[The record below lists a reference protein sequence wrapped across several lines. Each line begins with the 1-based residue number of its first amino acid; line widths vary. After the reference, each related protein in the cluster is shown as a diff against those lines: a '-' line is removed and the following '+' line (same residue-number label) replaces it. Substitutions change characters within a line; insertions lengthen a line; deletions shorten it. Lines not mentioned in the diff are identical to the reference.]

1 MVTILGRDALK
12 IAGLTGLLLL
22 FPWASA
28 LAQSPF
34 AQGVASGDV
43 TDSAAIVWTRVIPP
57 GDVRLEISTDTVF
70 NSIVQSIDIAA
81 PLDSDGTI
89 KVDVA
94 GLSPATAYSYRF
106 IDLATASVSPLG
118 SFRTAPSADDP
129 RPFRFIYTGDSNA
142 SDRPF
147 HVLGAAASEQPDL
160 WFWAGDTAYAD
171 GIADSLPRATD
182 LAGYRAKHLQN
193 RTDPFLQTLLGA
205 AAAQVQWDD
214 HEVANDYD
222 GSDLE
227 PHITEAQRQAAYQAF
242 FEFMP
247 LRPQN
252 IPGDE
257 SRIYRSVRYGA
268 LAEFFILDCR
278 QYRSRDVGREG
289 GGPDPR
295 AFLLPTLEFETIVR
309 LADPART
316 MLGADQ
322 LTWLKEGLK
331 NSTASWKF
339 VLSSVPFTSLLFIP
353 YDRWDGYVAERYD
366 LLRYIDTNNISGVV
380 LMSADIHGNVYN
392 PDVTYFLR
400 NSIRQE
406 FSPFFRVPEII
417 AGPIA
422 TDTLQQEIGDFG
434 AAILGVNGGE
444 FRGTLLFDVGF
455 GFLQNM
461 IVEKN
466 RLQFV
471 EPDRFAYARVDVTS
485 DALTVTWRGVPPD
498 SSIPAP
504 RLESIQSVTIDRND
518 DNACGLGLLFPMLLT
533 VGAPF
538 IVRRYGRSASTKS

>member
-1 MVTILGRDALK
+1 MKNTIPV
-12 IAGLTGLLLL
+12 GLLLVAH
-22 FPWASA
+22 WAIPSA
-28 LAQSPF
+28 ALGQFPF

-43 TDSAAIVWTRVIPP
+43 TDTTAIVWTRVAPP
-57 GDVRLEISTDTVF
+57 GAVRLEIANDSAF

-81 PLDSDGTI
+81 PVNSDGTI
-89 KVDVA
+89 KIDVT
-94 GLSPATAYSYRF
+94 GLSPATAYFYRF
-106 IDLATASVSPLG
+106 INVGPPSVSSLG
-118 SFRTAPSADDP
+118 TFRTPPSSDDP
-129 RPFRFIYTGDSNA
+129 RPFRFVYTGDSNA
-142 SDRPF
+142 TDQPF
-147 HVLGAAASEQPDL
+147 HVLGTAASEQPDL
-160 WFWAGDTAYAD
+160 WFWAGDTTYAD
-171 GIADSLPRATD
+171 GIADGLPRATN

-193 RTDPFLQTLLGA
+193 RADAFLQTLLGA
-205 AAAQVQWDD
+205 AATHVQWDD

-222 GSDLE
+222 GGELE
-227 PHITEAQRQAAYQAF
+227 SHISETQRQAAYQAF
-242 FEFMP
+242 FEYMP

-252 IPGDE
+252 ISGDE

-295 AFLLPTLEFETIVR
+295 AFLLPTLEIETIIR

-316 MLGADQ
+316 MLGPDQ
-322 LTWLKEGLK
+322 LAWLKEGLK
-331 NSTASWKF
+331 NSTATWKF

-366 LLRYIDTNNISGVV
+366 LLRYIDTNNITGVV

-400 NSIRQE
+400 NSIRQD

-434 AAILGVNGGE
+434 AAILGVSGGE

-455 GFLQNM
+455 EFLRNM

-471 EPDRFAYARVDVTS
+471 EPDRFAYTRVDVTA
-485 DALTVTWRGVPPD
+485 DALTVTWRGIPPD

-504 RLESIQSVTIDRND
+504 LLETIQTVTIDRSEP
-518 DNACGLGLLFPMLLT
+518 NACGLGLLFPMLLT
-533 VGAPF
+533 IGAPF
-538 IVRRYGRSASTKS
+538 VVRRYCRIASTKS